1 MIEKAEAMLRL
12 FDKYRNKKPTT
23 TWEIIRQSSEKYFA
37 NRRKM
42 FVKRKNMVY
51 NIDRINGKEVFQVKK
66 YRKRIADDILK
77 RKLEGKGAV
86 LIEGPKWCGKTTT
99 AEQLAASILYMDDP
113 EKKEQNITMSELN
126 PKRLLMG
133 ETPRLIDEWQLAPK
147 LWDAIRFE
155 VDHRGELGQFVLTGS
170 AVPADTKEIT
180 HSGTGR
186 FTWFTMRPMSLYES
200 GDSTGEVSLKE
211 LFDGGKEVDGA
222 SGLSIER
229 LAFLICR
236 GGWPQAVDMREEIA
250 LDQAFDY
257 YDAVVHSDIN
267 RADNVQK
274 NPERVRRLMRSYARN
289 QGGQVPNTVLAQDIA
304 ANDETPISE
313 ETVASYV
320 NALRRIFVVEDMP
333 AWNPNLRSKTAIRSS
348 DTRYYIDPSIATA
361 ALGIGPNDLMSD
373 LKTFGFL
380 FETLCIRDLRV
391 FADVLNGTVYH
402 YRDKDGQECDAV
414 IHLRNG
420 KYGLIEIKLGGDRL
434 VEEGANSLKAMEAKI
449 DTDKMNAPAF
459 LMVLTGTGDYAYR
472 RQDGVYV
479 VPIGCLK
486 D

>member
-1 MIEKAEAMLRL
+1 M
-12 FDKYRNKKPTT
+12 
-23 TWEIIRQSSEKYFA
+23 
-37 NRRKM
+37 
-42 FVKRKNMVY
+42 KN
-51 NIDRINGKEVFQVKK
+51 

-126 PKRLLMG
+126 PKRLLEG
-133 ETPRLIDEWQLAPK
+133 KTPRLIDEWQLAPK

-155 VDHRGELGQFVLTGS
+155 VDHRGELGQFVLIGS
-170 AVPADTKEIT
+170 AVTPDTKEIT

-186 FTWFTMRPMSLYES
+186 FTRLTMRPMSLYES
-200 GDSTGEVSLKE
+200 GDSTGEVSLGD
-211 LFDGGKEVDGA
+211 LFSGNFEIDGA
-222 SGLSIER
+222 SELSIDR

-236 GGWPQAVDMREEIA
+236 GGWPQAVDMRDEIA
-250 LDQAFDY
+250 LEQAIDY
-257 YDAVVHSDIN
+257 YDVVVYSDIN
-267 RADNVQK
+267 RADNVHK

-304 ANDETPISE
+304 ANDEKSINE

-320 NALRRIFVVEDMP
+320 NALRKIFVVEDMP
-333 AWNPNLRSKTAIRSS
+333 AWNPNLRSKAVIRSS
-348 DTRYYIDPSIATA
+348 DTRYYIDPSIAAA
-361 ALGIGPNDLMSD
+361 ALGIGPNDLIND

-380 FETLCIRDLRV
+380 FETLCVRDLRV
-391 FADVLNGTVYH
+391 FADALGGSVYH
-402 YRDKDGQECDAV
+402 YRDRDGQECDAV

-420 KYGLIEIKLGGDRL
+420 RFGLIEIKLGGDKL
-434 VEEGANSLKAMEAKI
+434 IEEGANSLKAMEAKI
-449 DTDKMNAPAF
+449 DTDKMNAPSF
-459 LMVLTGTGDYAYR
+459 LMVLTGTGDFAYR
-472 RQDGVYV
+472 RPDGIYV

-486 D
+486 P